1 MPHIF
6 SINEIT
12 TAVKDVLEG
21 QFPFVWVRGQVGNV
35 AVPAS
40 GHVYFSLRDEHAV
53 LSAVWFRDRQRDVE
67 EGGHDPVTGEVF
79 DGGSN
84 FMPEEGQEVLCA
96 GSLNVYPPRGQYQ
109 IIIEFIQEQG
119 IGDLHMQFEAMK
131 QKLVAKGWFSSE
143 RKRQLPPT
151 PSRIA
156 LITSKKGAA
165 VRDFLRILSER
176 GAGSAVRLYPCT
188 VQGDK
193 APGEIAAAVRQAGED
208 AWAEVVIVIRGG
220 GSLEDLWAFNTEE
233 VAAAVVESPV
243 PVVSGVGHEI
253 DTTIIDLVADVRAAT
268 PSHAAQLLLPQRR
281 TLVQRL
287 DETEL
292 KLFRSFA
299 ILMQNKE
306 AQLERSHWALGKM
319 NPRTKLEDRSEK
331 LFSLYKSLKK
341 SYCLFLERKNENHS
355 GLSER
360 LKRSFGSASLVTQLQ
375 QLETST
381 QSLHKAFR
389 SEIRKKEQHADGLRK
404 VLEALS
410 PEAPLQRGYSLV
422 TKRASGELISSLTQ
436 AKAGDAVDIALKDGT
451 LPAIIEPS
459 ASDGDSS

>member
-6 SINEIT
+6 SVNEIT

-79 DGGSN
+79 EGGSS

-109 IIIEFIQEQG
+109 LIIEFIQEQG

-131 QKLVAKGWFSSE
+131 QKLAAKGLFAAD
-143 RKRQLPPT
+143 RKRKLPPS
-151 PSRIA
+151 PGRIA
-156 LITSKKGAA
+156 LVTSPKGAA
-165 VRDFLRILSER
+165 VRDFLRILAER
-176 GAGSAVRLYPCT
+176 GAGSFVHLYPCT

-193 APGEIAAAVRQAGED
+193 APAEIASAIRQAGKD
-208 AWAEVVIVIRGG
+208 AWAEVIIVVRGG
-220 GSLEDLWAFNTEE
+220 GSLEDLWAFNTED
-233 VAAAVVESPV
+233 VATAVVESPV

-268 PSHAAQLLLPQRR
+268 PSHAAQLLLPHRQ
-281 TLVQRL
+281 TLIQRL
-287 DETEL
+287 DELEL
-292 KLFRSFA
+292 KLFRRVANS
-299 ILMQNKE
+299 LQGKD
-306 AQLERSHWALGKM
+306 AQLERASWALGKM
-319 NPRTKLEDRSEK
+319 NPRSRIENRLERLGITQDNLQKS
-331 LFSLYKSLKK
+331 FS
-341 SYCLFLERKNENHS
+341 LFLERRDGEHC
-355 GLSER
+355 GLHDRLLRAFGADDVVTQMQHLEITTKR
-360 LKRSFGSASLVTQLQ
+360 LKKAAAASFRNNEKRV
-375 QLETST
+375 
-381 QSLHKAFR
+381 
-389 SEIRKKEQHADGLRK
+389 DGLRSL
-404 VLEALS
+404 LEALS

-422 TKRASGELISSLTQ
+422 TKRTSGELVSSVSQ
-436 AKAGDAVDIALKDGT
+436 AAAGDDVEIIVKDGS
-451 LPAIIEPS
+451 LPAKIQS
-459 ASDGDSS
+459 ATSDGEAS